1 MAVVCVMRDE
11 ATYGVVNVTLGRRA
25 ISIDGSPRGYWHGTL
40 LNIQKV
46 GLRHLARHRQAWV
59 CY

>member
-1 MAVVCVMRDE
+1 MRDE

-25 ISIDGSPRGYWHGTL
+25 ISIDGSPQGYWHGTL

-46 GLRHLARHRQAWV
+46 GLRHLGRHRQAWV